1 MQTNIIEILNTCF
14 ILCLSIGILFLIIS
28 VVLFF
33 MFDIRTVYNIRS
45 GRAQAKTVKEMQ
57 EANSTTGRLRVGKAT
72 QTAKL
77 TTPKPPVAAPAPSG
91 PATDELPAPPAPQAV
106 QTGSYEETQLL
117 SNDAAQTSILSQ
129 DVAETSVLSAA
140 ANEVSAPVAQ
150 TSGDAPVEEV
160 YFEVIKKIICR
171 DTDEVIR

>member
-77 TTPKPPVAAPAPSG
+77 TTSKPPVAAPAPSG
-91 PATDELPAPPAPQAV
+91 PATDELPAQPAPQAV

-117 SNDAAQTSILSQ
+117 SDDAAETSILSQ
-129 DVAETSVLSAA
+129 DVAETSVLS
-140 ANEVSAPVAQ
+140 SATNDVVTQ
-150 TSGDAPVEEV
+150 TADDSPVEEV